1 MKKILFLIT
10 LVFTTNTY
18 AQDLFFEYSK
28 SISKFDFETNQY
40 EKLDIDG
47 QNANSF
53 NIGLEFKKNNKLGI
67 GFNIAYDENNAKS
80 IVNQSK
86 YTWKTGY
93 ISSNG
98 LVNYDVL
105 NLGNKLN
112 INSEFKIGASH
123 IIHGNQ
129 YINDIKYNIKNH
141 PEFKGLF
148 LNYGFSLGLI
158 FKSNSKYS
166 FRVAYSYDIKNRISK
181 TKTDSKINKFINSGF
196 SIRLLNLL

>member
-10 LVFTTNTY
+10 LIFTTNTY

-40 EKLDIDG
+40 EKLNIDG

-105 NLGNKLN
+105 NLGNKVN

-158 FKSNSKYS
+158 FKSNSKYT
-166 FRVAYSYDIKNRISK
+166 FRIAYNYDIKNRISK
-181 TKTDSKINKFINSGF
+181 TKTDSKINKFKNSGF

>member
-40 EKLDIDG
+40 EKLNIDG

-86 YTWKTGY
+86 YIWKTGY

-105 NLGNKLN
+105 NIGNKVN

-141 PEFKGLF
+141 SEFKGLF

-158 FKSNSKYS
+158 FKSNSKYT
-166 FRVAYSYDIKNRISK
+166 FRIAYNYDIKNRISK
-181 TKTDSKINKFINSGF
+181 TKTDSKINKFKNSGF